1 MTDSPVFSLASRVVD
16 ESAAS
21 NPVYATYGGVPGH
34 DDRLTDFSPAG
45 NDQRA
50 AEERSW
56 LAQLAALPADD
67 RDDRLAAAV
76 MEERIGA
83 QLQSYD
89 AGEHLRDVNVLF
101 SPVQIT
107 RNVFTLMPTATEE
120 HWATIAT
127 RLEAVPE
134 ALASAR
140 AAYDEGVA
148 RDLRPAVRQVLGAAR
163 SAAITA
169 GLEAE
174 GDGEPAAFFPGF
186 VAGYPGEDPA
196 LAARLEAAAATATGS
211 YAEMAAWM
219 REDYAGHAVEHDG
232 VGRDRYAARAR
243 VFLGADIDPEETYAW
258 GWEDLGQITRRMH
271 DCAARLYGGV
281 TPAEAQHR
289 LDRDPAYN
297 LPDAE
302 TTRAWLQQVTDETTA
317 SFNGTYFDIPEQM
330 LACEAMIAPPGSA
343 AAPFYT
349 GPSED
354 FSRPGRTWLPA
365 IDASSFRTWWLLSV
379 WHHEAVPGHHLQ
391 IGYAKCQAEHLSRY
405 QRQSGVSGH
414 AEGWALY
421 SERLMDELGYYEDAA
436 YELGFLSNQ
445 AMRAA
450 RVVLDIGLHLGLTIP
465 DAVDPLLLDGVEGD
479 ARGAVWDAELG
490 RQFLAARA
498 LQSESF
504 SRSEIDRYLGL
515 PGQAIS
521 YKVGERLWV
530 AARRRAEEQPGFDLK
545 TWHMKALALGSVGLS
560 VLDSWLDEA

>member
-1 MTDSPVFSLASRVVD
+1 MTDSPVFRLADRIVD

-21 NPVYATYGGVPGH
+21 NPIHATYGGVPGH
-34 DDRLTDFSPAG
+34 DHRLTDFSPAAE
-45 NDQRA
+45 DARA
-50 AEERSW
+50 AEQRGW
-56 LAQLAALPADD
+56 LAELAGLAAEG
-67 RDDRLAAAV
+67 RDDRLATAV

-83 QLQSYD
+83 ELASYD

-107 RNVFTLMPTATEE
+107 RNVFTLMPAATDE
-120 HWATIAT
+120 HWETIAT

-134 ALASAR
+134 ALGTAQ
-140 AAYDEGVA
+140 AAYLEGVA

-169 GLEAE
+169 GHESE
-174 GDGEPAAFFPGF
+174 GDAAPAPFFPGF
-186 VAGYPGEDPA
+186 VAGYAGDDAA
-196 LAARLEAAAATATGS
+196 LRARLEAAAATATES
-211 YAEMAAWM
+211 YSAMAAWM
-219 REDYAGHAVEHDG
+219 REVYAPEAVEHDG
-232 VGRDRYAARAR
+232 VGRDRYVARAR
-243 VFLGADIDPEETYAW
+243 SFLGADIDPEETYAW

-317 SFNGTYFDIPEQM
+317 SFNGTYFDIPEKM

-349 GPSED
+349 APSED

-405 QRQSGVSGH
+405 QRMSGVSGH

-421 SERLMDELGYYEDAA
+421 SERLMDELGFYEDPA

-450 RVVLDIGLHLGLTIP
+450 RVVLDIGLHLGLPIP
-465 DAVDPLLLDGVEGD
+465 ADVDPLLLDGVDGD
-479 ARGAVWDAELG
+479 ARGAQWDAHLA
-490 RQFLAARA
+490 RQFLQARA

-504 SRSEIDRYLGL
+504 ATSEIDRYLGL
-515 PGQAIS
+515 PGQAIC
-521 YKVGERLWV
+521 YKVGERVWV
-530 AARRRAEEQPGFDLK
+530 SARARAEQQPGFDLK
-545 TWHMKALALGSVGLS
+545 AWHMKALALGSVGLS
-560 VLDSWLDEA
+560 VLDAWLDES

>member
-1 MTDSPVFSLASRVVD
+1 MTDSPVFRLADRIVT
-16 ESAAS
+16 EEAAG
-21 NPVYATYGGVPGH
+21 NPVHATYAGIPGH
-34 DDRLTDFSPAG
+34 DDRLTDFSPQAV
-45 NDQRA
+45 DDRA
-50 AEERSW
+50 AQERGW
-56 LAQLAALPADD
+56 LAELAALSAEE
-67 RDDRLAAAV
+67 RDDRLAVAV

-83 QLQSYD
+83 SLQSYD

-134 ALASAR
+134 ALATAR

-169 GLEAE
+169 GHESE
-174 GDGEPAAFFPGF
+174 GDASPAAFFPGF
-186 VAGYPGEDPA
+186 VGGYSGDDPA
-196 LAARLEAAAATATGS
+196 LAARLEVGAAAATEA
-211 YAEMAAWM
+211 YAGMAAWM
-219 REDYAGHAVEHDG
+219 RDEYAAEAVEHDG
-232 VGRDRYAARAR
+232 VGRDRYVALARTY
-243 VFLGADIDPEETYAW
+243 LGADIDPEETYAW

-271 DCAARLYGGV
+271 DCAARLYGGS
-281 TPAEAQHR
+281 TPAEAQHQ

-317 SFNGTYFDIPEQM
+317 SFDGTYFDIPEQM

-391 IGYAKCQAEHLSRY
+391 IGYAKCQAEHLSRF
-405 QRQSGVSGH
+405 QRQTGTSGH

-421 SERLMDELGYYEDAA
+421 SERLMDELGFYEDPA

-445 AMRAA
+445 AMRAS
-450 RVVLDIGLHLGLTIP
+450 RVVLDIGLHLGLRIP
-465 DAVDPLLLDGVEGD
+465 DDVDPLLLEGVDGD

-530 AARRRAEEQPGFDLK
+530 AARRRAEDRPGFDLK
-545 TWHMKALALGSVGLS
+545 AWHMKALALGSVGLS
-560 VLDSWLDEA
+560 VLETWLDEA